1 MGNLEITID
10 KFEGPRK
17 VSSLACYPLKYH
29 QDYETLKG
37 QMIERGKKFVALEG
51 VQNRLQ
57 KGMAFYKVF
66 IYLRFPKIEK
76 LLTRSS

>member
-1 MGNLEITID
+1 MGSLEITVD
-10 KFEGPRK
+10 KFKGPRNI
-17 VSSLACYPLKYH
+17 SSLGCYPLKYH
-29 QDYETLKG
+29 QDHEKLKG

-66 IYLRFPKIEK
+66 SCPSRDPE
-76 LLTRSS
+76 TSD